1 MSTRQRYE
9 SKYGFLKKEFELL
22 EQREKVLEEKLQSGA
37 KVSRGRLQALN
48 EFASIDN
55 EYDALLKDIERKT
68 VELKEKFS
76 RLEKVIAE
84 FYFKGG

>member
-9 SKYGFLKKEFELL
+9 SRYGFLKKEFELL

-37 KVSRGRLQALN
+37 KVSRGKLQALS
-48 EFASIDN
+48 EFASTDN
-55 EYDALLKDIERKT
+55 EYATLLTDIERKT

-76 RLEKVIAE
+76 RLEKIIAE

>member
-1 MSTRQRYE
+1 M
-9 SKYGFLKKEFELL
+9 KKEFELL

-48 EFASIDN
+48 EFASTDN
-55 EYDALLKDIERKT
+55 EYDALLTDIERKT

-76 RLEKVIAE
+76 RLEKVTAE
-84 FYFKGG
+84 FYFKGP